1 MKTTVV
7 SVLGTQKDAHG
18 GTGPKRW
25 DTWRPTIGLVQQEE
39 LPIDELHLIF
49 NAEFKNL
56 AERIKTDIR
65 SVSPETKVVF
75 DIINLKDPWDFE
87 EVYEKFYDYSKR
99 PCFHEEK
106 TKYYIH
112 ISTGSHVEQI
122 CLFLLAESRH
132 LPAKL
137 VQSSPKEGHIRNS
150 SDPKGTIN
158 IIDLDLSRYDKLA
171 KRFETERQDDL
182 TFLKQG
188 IDTRN
193 ADFNKLI
200 ETIERVSVRSA
211 EPILLTGPTGAGKS
225 QLAKQIYLLKK
236 QSRKLKGKFVA
247 VNCATLGGDLAKS
260 ALFGHT
266 KGSFSGAD
274 KDHAGFLKEA
284 DGGMVFLD
292 EIGELPLEAQALL
305 LKAIEEKTFRPLGA
319 KEDERSDFQLI
330 CGTNRDLMD
339 DVREHKFRLDLL
351 TRINLWSFRL
361 PGLADRREDIEPNLD
376 YELVRFSEKTGKHIS
391 FNKEARQRFM
401 SFALDKG
408 NVWPGNFR
416 DLNAMV
422 VRMATLA
429 DGGRITAELVEDE
442 IARMSQTAPTSQAT
456 AAATRSETLEAL
468 LGPGYINLY
477 DDFDLV
483 QLAHVI
489 DVCRASESAADAS
502 RKLYAVSFKAKKSSN
517 STARLSKYLA
527 RFGLKFRE
535 IIRNQEWSG
544 REDLNLRHSAPKADA
559 LPGCATPR

>member
-1 MKTTVV
+1 MKTTVI

-18 GTGPKRW
+18 GTGPSRW

-49 NAEFKNL
+49 NTEHRNL
-56 AERIKTDIR
+56 AERIKRDIN
-65 SVSPETKVVF
+65 SVSPETEVIF
-75 DIINLKDPWDFE
+75 DIVQLKDPWDFE
-87 EVYEKFYDYSKR
+87 EVYEKFYDFAKR

-106 TKYYIH
+106 TQYFIH
-112 ISTGSHVEQI
+112 MSTGSHVEQI

-137 VQSSPKEGHIRNS
+137 VQTTPKEGHVRHSN
-150 SDPKGTIN
+150 DPKGTIN

-188 IDTRN
+188 IDTKN
-193 ADFNKLI
+193 AAFNKLI
-200 ETIERVSVRSA
+200 ETIERVAIRSA
-211 EPILLTGPTGAGKS
+211 DPILLTGPTGAGKS
-225 QLAKQIYLLKK
+225 QLANQIFKLKK
-236 QSRKLKGKFVA
+236 LNGQVKGAFVD
-247 VNCATLGGDLAKS
+247 VNCATLGGELAKA
-260 ALFGHT
+260 ALFGYR
-266 KGSFSGAD
+266 KGAFTGAD
-274 KDHAGFLKEA
+274 ANHDGYLKEA
-284 DGGMVFLD
+284 EGGIVFLD

-319 KEDERSDFQLI
+319 KTDEHSDFQLI
-330 CGTNRDLMD
+330 CGTNRDLMN

-376 YELVRFSEKTGKHIS
+376 YELIRFSEKTGKHIS
-391 FNKEARQRFM
+391 FNKEAREHFL
-401 SFALDKG
+401 SFALDRS
-408 NVWPGNFR
+408 NPWSGNFR

-429 DGGRITAELVEDE
+429 DGGRITLADVDE
-442 IARMSQTAPTSQAT
+442 EIGR
-456 AAATRSETLEAL
+456 AASSTPGNSSSPSFSPSNLRTFEHSNLSSLSAL
-468 LGPGYINLY
+468 LGPDYADRY

-489 DVCRASESAADAS
+489 DVCRASDSAADAA
-502 RKLYAVSFKAKKSSN
+502 RKLYAVSFKTKTSSN
-517 STARLSKYLA
+517 SSDRLSKYLA
-527 RFGLKFRE
+527 RFGLKFKS
-535 IIRNQEWSG
+535 IIRP
-544 REDLNLRHSAPKADA
+544 APTSSH
-559 LPGCATPR
+559 PAT